1 MDIHKNARLT
11 PRSREVLV
19 RSVID
24 QGVCFRRAAFLF
36 QVTPKTAAKWVRRFQ
51 QQGLAGLQ
59 DLSSRPHRTPR
70 STSSS
75 LIERVIQLR
84 RQHTPGYQIARLTGL
99 SPATISRILQRARL
113 SRWRDL
119 EPKPPV
125 VRYERAQ
132 PGDLIHLDI
141 KSLPCYQEVL
151 LRADGRRRGPRRRQ
165 SLGSLALHV
174 AVDDHSRLA
183 FTQLMPDQQ
192 ACHAI
197 DFLQLAIAFYATH
210 GIRVRALL
218 TDNGSCYRSAHFRN
232 LCLRLGIQHLF
243 TRPYTP
249 RTNGKAERFIQTV
262 LREWAWARPYQNS
275 EQRRQQLPQW
285 LHQYNWHRPHASLGH
300 APPISR
306 SGLDRDNLLS
316 HHIYVFAFATQK
328 RSTPASFAVNPQSI

>member
-210 GIRVRALL
+210 GIRIRALL
-218 TDNGSCYRSAHFRN
+218 APHFVTI
-232 LCLRLGIQHLF
+232 LLV
-243 TRPYTP
+243 
-249 RTNGKAERFIQTV
+249 RF
-262 LREWAWARPYQNS
+262 
-275 EQRRQQLPQW
+275 PQ
-285 LHQYNWHRPHASLGH
+285 ASLAAHLRVLSADGKCQFFDGSFLFYK
-300 APPISR
+300 P
-306 SGLDRDNLLS
+306 GLKAIKQLKLIDSL
-316 HHIYVFAFATQK
+316 Q
-328 RSTPASFAVNPQSI
+328 